1 MKRLYLVRH
10 AKSSWG
16 DPELADIDRP
26 LNKRG
31 KRDAPAAGERLKK
44 RKVKPDLI
52 ISSPA
57 KRARR
62 TAREI
67 ADQIGYP
74 PRRIV
79 IDDAVYHGALE
90 GLLTAIHG
98 IDVSCG
104 EAMLFGHNPGFTD
117 LAGLLTG
124 ARVDSLP
131 TCAIFCVDFDTDSW
145 QDVGEAMGTLVF
157 LDYPK
162 MHL

>member
-26 LNKRG
+26 LNNRG
-31 KRDAPAAGERLKK
+31 KRDAPDAGRRLKK

-62 TAREI
+62 TARVI
-67 ADQIGYP
+67 AEQIGYP
-74 PRRIV
+74 AERVV
-79 IDDAVYHGALE
+79 INDAVYHAAANE
-90 GLLTAIHG
+90 LLAVVRE
-98 IDVSCG
+98 IDDACG
-104 EAMLFGHNPGFTD
+104 EAMMFGHNPGFTD

-124 ARVDSLP
+124 ASVDNLP
-131 TCAIFCVDFDTDSW
+131 TCAIFCVDFDSDSW
-145 QDVGEAMGTLVF
+145 RDVAETKGTLVF
-157 LDYPK
+157 LDYPT

>member
-16 DPELADIDRP
+16 DPKLADMDRP

-44 RKVKPDLI
+44 RKVNPDLI

-62 TAREI
+62 TARAI
-67 ADQIGYP
+67 AEQIGYP
-74 PRRIV
+74 VKKIV
-79 IDDAVYHGALE
+79 MDDAVYHAASVE
-90 GLLTAIHG
+90 LLAVIRG
-98 IDVSCG
+98 IDDACG
-104 EAMLFGHNPGFTD
+104 EAMMFGHNPGFTD

-124 ARVDSLP
+124 ARVDDLP
-131 TCAIFCVDFDTDSW
+131 TCAIFCVDSDSDSW
-145 QDVGEAMGTLVF
+145 QDVAEAKGTLVF

-162 MHL
+162 MHV